1 LLVDAV
7 EPTECTDVRVEMISP
22 ANNGIY
28 QAQWRMCTP
37 MGQYFGGKYFS
48 SAIINVSAFCG
59 GVKGCRFPWDNG
71 SKAIAILQILDSIAG
86 TKYCSYVALHK
97 AVITP
102 SQPHHAS

>member
-7 EPTECTDVRVEMISP
+7 EPTQCTDVRVEMISP

-48 SAIINVSAFCG
+48 STIISVSAFCG
-59 GVKGCRFPWDNG
+59 GLRGCRFPWENG
-71 SKAIAILQILDSIAG
+71 SRVI
-86 TKYCSYVALHK
+86 YCKFWIPLLALSTVH
-97 AVITP
+97 T
-102 SQPHHAS
+102 